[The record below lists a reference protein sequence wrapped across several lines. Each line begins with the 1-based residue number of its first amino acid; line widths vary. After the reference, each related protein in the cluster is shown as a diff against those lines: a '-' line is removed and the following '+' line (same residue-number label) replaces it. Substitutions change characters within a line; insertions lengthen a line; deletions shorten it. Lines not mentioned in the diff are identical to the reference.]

1 MSILSQVVI
10 AEDQNG
16 EDDQTISMRYLG
28 VDSLISDASFPR
40 VMTEPFQFSPPGR
53 LIDFMRQAG
62 EPGLINL
69 AAGVPGLESLP
80 ADALQAALGRAFAE
94 EGPTIF
100 AYHHPEGDP
109 MLRELLADRLRA
121 RGASIADSQLF
132 TVTGCQQGL
141 QLLLNVLVQPGDIVA
156 CEVPAYYA
164 LLELISISG
173 ARILPVPVRGP
184 DGFDLDEVDA
194 LLSRWRPKCLF
205 VCTTL
210 SNPSGSTI
218 PPENRE
224 RLVEICRKNGV
235 RVIEDDIYAEL
246 VDGGAPKP
254 LLAYDDGSTVSYV
267 SSFSKSVSPGLRAGV
282 CVPGTIYEEVAVR
295 KVQQDMHSSVVSE
308 VALRCFLEDGSLD
321 PHLARLR
328 ERNSRRRAVA
338 IETIA
343 RSFPAGSHVWPQ
355 PGGYMVWVELP
366 GLFDLEQARVLAH
379 RENVV
384 FAAGTVFFPTP
395 PDRSYLRLNGAKA
408 SESELIQGL
417 EVLGR
422 VLGEVPARISAQAE
436 QDGSRGLLRC

>member
-1 MSILSQVVI
+1 MLH
-10 AEDQNG
+10 
-16 EDDQTISMRYLG
+16 
-28 VDSLISDASFPR
+28 FPA
-40 VMTEPFQFSPPGR
+40 MNAPFNFPPPGR

-69 AAGVPGLESLP
+69 AAGVPGLDSLP
-80 ADALQAALGRAFAE
+80 SQALQSALGRAFAE

-109 MLRELLADRLRA
+109 MLRELLTDRLRA
-121 RGASIADSQLF
+121 RGAQITSTQLF

-141 QLLLNVLVQPGDIVA
+141 QVLLDVLVQPGDIVA

-164 LLELISISG
+164 LLELISVSG
-173 ARILPVPVRGP
+173 AKILPIPVRGP
-184 DGFDLDEVDA
+184 EGFDLDEVDA
-194 LLSRWRPKCLF
+194 LLARWRPKCLF

-218 PPENRE
+218 PAANRE
-224 RLVEICRKNGV
+224 RLVEICRKHGV

-282 CVPGTIYEEVAVR
+282 CVPGNIYEEVAVR

-308 VALRCFLEDGSLD
+308 VALRCFMEDGSLD

-328 ERNSRRRAVA
+328 ERNSRRRSVA
-338 IETIA
+338 IETITQ
-343 RSFPAGSHVWPQ
+343 SFPAGTRIWPQ
-355 PGGYMVWVELP
+355 PGGYMAWVELP
-366 GLFDLEQARVLAH
+366 GLFDLEKARELAH
-379 RENVV
+379 KENVV

-395 PDRSYLRLNGAKA
+395 PDRSYLRLNCAKA
-408 SESELIQGL
+408 SETELIHGL

-422 VLGEVPARISAQAE
+422 VLTSITPA
-436 QDGSRGLLRC
+436 

>member
-1 MSILSQVVI
+1 MLHS
-10 AEDQNG
+10 
-16 EDDQTISMRYLG
+16 
-28 VDSLISDASFPR
+28 SDMNAPFHFP
-40 VMTEPFQFSPPGR
+40 PPGR

-69 AAGVPGLESLP
+69 AAGVPGLDSLP
-80 ADALQAALGRAFAE
+80 SQALQSALGRAFEE

-121 RGASIADSQLF
+121 RGAGISSSQLF

-141 QLLLNVLVQPGDIVA
+141 QVLLDVLVQPGDIVA

-164 LLELISISG
+164 LLELISVSG
-173 ARILPVPVRGP
+173 ARILPMPVRGP
-184 DGFDLDEVDA
+184 EGFDLEEVDS
-194 LLSRWRPKCLF
+194 LLGRWRPKCLF

-218 PPENRE
+218 PTANRE
-224 RLVEICRKNGV
+224 RLVETCRRHGV

-267 SSFSKSVSPGLRAGV
+267 SSFSKSVSPGLRAGL
-282 CVPGTIYEEVAVR
+282 CVPGKIYEEAAVR

-328 ERNSRRRAVA
+328 ERNSRRRTVA
-338 IETIA
+338 IETIG
-343 RSFPAGSHVWPQ
+343 RSFPIGTRIWPQ
-355 PGGYMVWVELP
+355 PGGYMAWVELP
-366 GLFDLEQARVLAH
+366 GLFDLEKARDLAH

-395 PDRSYLRLNGAKA
+395 PDRSFLRLNCAKA
-408 SESELIQGL
+408 SETELVQGL
-417 EVLGR
+417 EILGR
-422 VLGEVPARISAQAE
+422 VLQQIAPA
-436 QDGSRGLLRC
+436 GC

>member
-1 MSILSQVVI
+1 MN
-10 AEDQNG
+10 APF
-16 EDDQTISMRYLG
+16 
-28 VDSLISDASFPR
+28 SFP
-40 VMTEPFQFSPPGR
+40 PPGR

-69 AAGVPGLESLP
+69 AAGVPGLDSLP
-80 ADALQAALGRAFAE
+80 SQALQSALGRAFAE

-109 MLRELLADRLRA
+109 MLRELLTDRLRA
-121 RGASIADSQLF
+121 RGAQITSTQLF

-141 QLLLNVLVQPGDIVA
+141 QVLLNVLVQPGDIVA

-164 LLELISISG
+164 LLELISVSG
-173 ARILPVPVRGP
+173 AKILPIPVRGP
-184 DGFDLDEVDA
+184 EGFDLDEVDA
-194 LLSRWRPKCLF
+194 LLARWHPKCLF

-218 PPENRE
+218 PAANRE
-224 RLVEICRKNGV
+224 RLVEICRKHGV

-254 LLAYDDGSTVSYV
+254 LLAYDDGATVSYV

-282 CVPGTIYEEVAVR
+282 CVPGNIYEEVAVR

-308 VALRCFLEDGSLD
+308 VALRCFMEDGSLD

-328 ERNSRRRAVA
+328 ERNSRRRSVA
-338 IETIA
+338 IETITK
-343 RSFPAGSHVWPQ
+343 SFPAGTRIWPQ
-355 PGGYMVWVELP
+355 PGGYMAWVELP
-366 GLFDLEQARVLAH
+366 GLFDLEKARDLA
-379 RENVV
+379 RKENVV

-395 PDRSYLRLNGAKA
+395 PNRSYLRLNCAKA
-408 SESELIQGL
+408 SETELIHGL
-417 EVLGR
+417 EILGR
-422 VLGEVPARISAQAE
+422 VLSEIAPT
-436 QDGSRGLLRC
+436 